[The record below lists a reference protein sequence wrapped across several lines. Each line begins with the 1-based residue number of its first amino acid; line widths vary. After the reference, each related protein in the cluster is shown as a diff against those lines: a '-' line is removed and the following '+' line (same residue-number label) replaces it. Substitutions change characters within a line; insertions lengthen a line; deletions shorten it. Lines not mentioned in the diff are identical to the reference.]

1 MNGQQLV
8 EALHSGQHVYG
19 TMIISPAPEWPAAVS
34 QSGVDFVFID
44 TEHTALDRAQVSW
57 MCRAYSALNIAPVV
71 RIPSPDPFEA
81 CKVLDGGAGGV
92 IAPYI
97 ETPEQVRALVGAV
110 KYRPLKGKRLTDF
123 LAGTAD
129 LEPELKDYLDQ
140 RNASSALVVNIES
153 VPAMNALDDIL
164 AVPGLD
170 AVLIGPH
177 DLSCSLGLP
186 EQYDHPPFKQA
197 VTDILTRA
205 RAAGIGAGMHVT
217 YEYGYPHEIAWAKA
231 GANLLVHSG
240 DVMVLRYQMRREIEA
255 IRAAVEAG
263 AA

>member
-8 EALHSGQHVYG
+8 EALHSGRHVYG

-34 QSGVDFVFID
+34 QLGVDFVFLD

-57 MCRAYSALNIAPVV
+57 MCRAYSALDIAPVV
-71 RIPSPDPFEA
+71 RIPSADPYEA
-81 CKVLDGGAGGV
+81 CKVLDGGAAGI

-110 KYRPLKGKRLTDF
+110 KYRPLKGKRLADF
-123 LAGTAD
+123 LAGTAE
-129 LEPELKDYLDQ
+129 LEPELRDYLDK
-140 RNASSALVVNIES
+140 RNASSALVINIES

-164 AVPGLD
+164 AVRGLD

-177 DLSCSLGLP
+177 DLSCSLGIP
-186 EQYDHPPFKQA
+186 EQYDRPEFKQA

-205 RAAGIGAGMHVT
+205 RAAGVGAGMHVT
-217 YEYGYPHEIAWAKA
+217 YEYGYPHELAWARA

-240 DVMVLRYQMRREIEA
+240 DVMVLRYQMRRELDA
-255 IRAAVEAG
+255 IKAAV
-263 AA
+263 AAPAA